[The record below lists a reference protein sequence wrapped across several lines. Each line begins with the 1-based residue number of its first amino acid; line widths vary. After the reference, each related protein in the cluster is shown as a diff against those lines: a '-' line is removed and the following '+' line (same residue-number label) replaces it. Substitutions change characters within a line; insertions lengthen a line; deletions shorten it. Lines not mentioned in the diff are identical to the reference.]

1 MIVCIFFFS
10 SHDADLPGSSGAPE
24 NLIFKEHLP
33 HFSQG
38 PDVSDKMKV
47 SLKLTELENELNSK
61 WEETGHLYS
70 SRSDLGSGFV
80 GVGLKKKEQM
90 YF

>member
-1 MIVCIFFFS
+1 MHDRLCFLLV
-10 SHDADLPGSSGAPE
+10 HQDADLPGSSGAPE

-38 PDVSDKMKV
+38 PDVSDKMKA

-61 WEETGHLYS
+61 
-70 SRSDLGSGFV
+70 
-80 GVGLKKKEQM
+80 
-90 YF
+90 